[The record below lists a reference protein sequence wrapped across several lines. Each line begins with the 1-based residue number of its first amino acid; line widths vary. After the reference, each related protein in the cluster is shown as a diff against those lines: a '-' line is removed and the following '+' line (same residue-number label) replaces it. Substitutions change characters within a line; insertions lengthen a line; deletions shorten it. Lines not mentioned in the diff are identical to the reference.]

1 MSNVLQNVIGDLE
14 NASPSNFFKDVL
26 GDLDNVEQELLGP
39 DYQYFKQIKTP
50 GELGVT
56 SDGGLDNLAG
66 DISALIAY
74 VELLVSGGGDASATG
89 KPLGNKFFLKTGAK
103 CKVVSGDATNGT
115 VVDRYVYVNNVP
127 DGNIPF
133 ISSGLG
139 GVQFTE
145 FEGLIPGTMSD
156 AAALNPFSLFQAFQL
171 GSTPDC
177 QSVTLETIDANNSV
191 SSATNYVATADIK
204 NMPAAWFPN
213 NTNPIT
219 GATEREAFTQRHHRR
234 TRPCTKRMGGIPNG
248 TISGLYYTTLGL
260 LCLVL
265 LYALTKRVNK

>member
-1 MSNVLQNVIGDLE
+1 M
-14 NASPSNFFKDVL
+14 SNFFQDVL
-26 GDLDNVEQELLGP
+26 GDLDSVEQELLGP

-50 GELGVT
+50 GELGV
-56 SDGGLDNLAG
+56 SSSGGLDTLAS

-103 CKVVSGDATNGT
+103 CKVVSNDSTNGS

-139 GVQFTE
+139 GVQFSE
-145 FEGLIPGTMSD
+145 FEGLIPGTMSN

-177 QSVTLETIDANNSV
+177 QSVTLETIDADNNSA
-191 SSATNYVATADIK
+191 SATNYVATADIK
-204 NMPAAWFPN
+204 NMPPVWFPN
-213 NTNPIT
+213 KTNPVT
-219 GATEREAFTQRHHRR
+219 GATEREAFTQRRNNHARVK
-234 TRPCTKRMGGIPNG
+234 CTKHVGGIPRG
-248 TISGLYYTTLGL
+248 TLSSLYYTSLGL

-265 LYALTKRVNK
+265 LYALTKRANK

>member
-1 MSNVLQNVIGDLE
+1 MGNLD
-14 NASPSNFFKDVL
+14 DV
-26 GDLDNVEQELLGP
+26 QQKLLGP
-39 DYQYFKQIKTP
+39 DYKYFKQIKTP
-50 GELGVT
+50 SELGV
-56 SDGGLDNLAG
+56 SSAGGFDHLSN
-66 DISALIAY
+66 DIGALISY
-74 VELLVSGGGDASATG
+74 VELLVSGGGDASVSG
-89 KPLGNKFFLKTGAK
+89 RPLGNKFFLKTGGK
-103 CKVVSGDATNGT
+103 CKVVSSDATKDS
-115 VVDRYVYVNNVP
+115 VVDRYAYVNNVP

-145 FEGLIPGTMSD
+145 FEGLIPGTMSN

-177 QSVTLETIDANNSV
+177 QSVTLETIDANNNSA
-191 SSATNYVATADIK
+191 SATNYVATADIK

-213 NTNPIT
+213 KTNPVT
-219 GATEREAFTQRHHRR
+219 GATEREAFTQRRR
-234 TRPCTKRMGGIPNG
+234 RSNCTANAGGIPRG
-248 TISGLYYTTLGL
+248 TLSGLYYTMLGF

>member
-1 MSNVLQNVIGDLE
+1 M
-14 NASPSNFFKDVL
+14 SNFFQDVL

-39 DYQYFKQIKTP
+39 DYKYFKYIKTP
-50 GELGVT
+50 SELGV
-56 SDGGLDNLAG
+56 SSSGGLDSLGTNIKSLM
-66 DISALIAY
+66 SY
-74 VELLVSGGGDASATG
+74 VEMLVSGGGDASATG

-103 CKVVSGDATNGT
+103 CKVSSNDATNGS

-145 FEGLIPGTMSD
+145 FEGLIPGTMSN

-177 QSVTLETIDANNSV
+177 QSITLETIDANNNV
-191 SSATNYVATADIK
+191 SSATNYVAMVDIK
-204 NMPAAWFPN
+204 NMPGSWFPN
-213 NTNPIT
+213 KTNPIT
-219 GATEREAFTQRHHRR
+219 GTVEREAFTQRRH

-248 TISGLYYTTLGL
+248 TLSSLYYTMLGF

-265 LYALTKRVNK
+265 LYALTKRARK

>member
-1 MSNVLQNVIGDLE
+1 MSNLFQ
-14 NASPSNFFKDVL
+14 DVL
-26 GDLDNVEQELLGP
+26 GDLDSVEQELLGP

-50 GELGVT
+50 AELGV
-56 SDGGLDNLAG
+56 SSSGGLDNLAA

-74 VELLVSGGGDASATG
+74 VELLVSGRGDASATG
-89 KPLGNKFFLKTGAK
+89 KPLGNKFFMKTGAK
-103 CKVVSGDATNGT
+103 CKVVSSDSTNGSI
-115 VVDRYVYVNNVP
+115 VDRYVYINNVP

-139 GVQFTE
+139 GVQFSE

-156 AAALNPFSLFQAFQL
+156 AAAINPLALFQAFQL

-177 QSVTLETIDANNSV
+177 QSITLETIDVNNNV

-204 NMPAAWFPN
+204 NMPAVWFPN

-219 GATEREAFTQRHHRR
+219 GESEREAFTQRRKNKKNSK
-234 TRPCTKRMGGIPNG
+234 CTKQLGGIPPG
-248 TISGLYYTTLGL
+248 TLSSLYYTSIGF

-265 LYALTKRVNK
+265 LYALIKRVRK

>member
-1 MSNVLQNVIGDLE
+1 M
-14 NASPSNFFKDVL
+14 SNFFQDVM

-56 SDGGLDNLAG
+56 SDGGLDNLAS

-89 KPLGNKFFLKTGAK
+89 NPLGNKFFLKTGAK
-103 CKVVSGDATNGT
+103 CKVVSSDSTNGST
-115 VVDRYVYVNNVP
+115 VDRYAYVNNVP

-145 FEGLIPGTMSD
+145 FEGLIPGAMSD
-156 AAALNPFSLFQAFQL
+156 AAAMNPFALFQAFQM

-177 QSVTLETIDANNSV
+177 QSVTLETIDANNTV
-191 SSATNYVATADIK
+191 SSATNYVATADVK
-204 NMPAAWFPN
+204 NMPAAWFPDK
-213 NTNPIT
+213 TNPIT
-219 GATEREAFTQRHHRR
+219 GAKEREAFAQRRN
-234 TRPCTKRMGGIPNG
+234 KRCSANSGSIPTG
-248 TISGLYYTTLGL
+248 TLSSLYYMSLGF

-265 LYALTKRVNK
+265 LYSLTKRVNK

>member
-1 MSNVLQNVIGDLE
+1 M
-14 NASPSNFFKDVL
+14 SNFFQDVM
-26 GDLDNVEQELLGP
+26 GDLDNVEEEFLGP

-50 GELGVT
+50 GEMGVT
-56 SDGGLDNLAG
+56 SDGGLDNLANN
-66 DISALIAY
+66 IHALMAD
-74 VELLVSGGGDASATG
+74 VEVLVSGKGDASVTG
-89 KPLGNKFFLKTGAK
+89 NPLGNKFFLKTVAK
-103 CKVVSGDATNGT
+103 CKVVSSDATNGS

-145 FEGLIPGTMSD
+145 FEGLIPGTMAN
-156 AAALNPFSLFQAFQL
+156 AAALNPFSLFQAFMM

-177 QSVTLETIDANNSV
+177 QSVTLETIDVNNTV
-191 SSATNYVATADIK
+191 SSATNYVATADLK
-204 NMPAAWFPN
+204 NMPASSFPN
-213 NTNPIT
+213 KTNPIT
-219 GATEREAFTQRHHRR
+219 GATEREAFTQRHYHR

-248 TISGLYYTTLGL
+248 TISSLYYTSLGF